1 MRCKYY
7 CDYCGMAFD
16 TADECK
22 RHEIVELAEKEK
34 ERRRKTIAAAKTK
47 IAKLAQDESVSDDA
61 FLEELDKLTKDMLN
75 SAEIKHTA
83 TTPIDSVKDIFTADK
98 KIPSLSYD
106 GQLDSLS
113 SSISRIVNEFQNRI
127 ENRAKAS
134 SDEKKDAKSDSDCKP
149 KVTTT
154 YWVNGEEVDKDTFRK
169 ASLEFGSDD
178 GIADITDITE
188 AIRDLF

>member
-34 ERRRKTIAAAKTK
+34 ERKRKAIAATKVK
-47 IAKLAQDESVSDDA
+47 IADLMKRSDITDED
-61 FLEELDKLTKDMLN
+61 FIKELDKLTKGMVD
-75 SAEIKHTA
+75 SAA
-83 TTPIDSVKDIFTADK
+83 TKYTGTIPIDGVNNIFTADK
-98 KIPSLSYD
+98 NIPSLSYD
-106 GQLDSLS
+106 GALDSLS
-113 SSISRIVNEFQNRI
+113 SSINRIVNEFQDRI
-127 ENRAKAS
+127 EKRAKVS
-134 SDEKKDAKSDSDCKP
+134 NDEKKNAKSDSGCKP

-169 ASLEFGSDD
+169 ASLDFGNND
-178 GIADITDITE
+178 GIADITDIAE

>member
-34 ERRRKTIAAAKTK
+34 ERKRKTIAAAKTK
-47 IAKLAQDESVSDDA
+47 IAELTKRDDMTDED
-61 FLEELDKLTKDMLN
+61 FIKELDKLTKEMLN
-75 SAEIKHTA
+75 SAEIKPTV
-83 TTPIDSVKDIFTADK
+83 TMPVVNVDDIG
-98 KIPSLSYD
+98 PLE
-106 GQLDSLS
+106 SLS
-113 SSISRIVNEFQNRI
+113 STINKMVNEFQDRI
-127 ENRAKAS
+127 EKRAKAGE
-134 SDEKKDAKSDSDCKP
+134 DVKFDSDLKP

-154 YWVNGEEVDKDTFRK
+154 YWIDGKEVDEDTFRK
-169 ASLEFGSDD
+169 ASLDFGGND